1 MDEIETNVFDIEEIH
16 PNCTVVIWKNSITG
30 EESIGWW
37 ENTNEESV

>member
-16 PNCTVVIWKNSITG
+16 KNCTVVIWKNSITG